1 MRHQIQLFAML
12 LCLGIVWGLTFS
24 LIKFAAVSGLPYTTI
39 ALLVILG
46 NMVIFGTFSVILT
59 GRLRLPFDRV
69 LFFAGCGILGY
80 LLPFFLELFAVPKL
94 GAGTLALMV
103 SLAPITTVL
112 LAAAT
117 GADRITPRRAIG
129 AVLGFCA
136 ISPIALSRID
146 ELQSGFGLALLAGL
160 AVPLIYAS
168 YHVFVSKYWPDGYEP
183 FEVATGETMGAMAFM
198 VPLYAITMGDA
209 PIPDQP
215 IHTYWVI
222 GALLSF
228 SALEVWLYFSL
239 LRKGGPVFVSQTG
252 YVSVTSGVVWGAILF
267 GEVLSPWLLASVAIM
282 ITALILVAPGKKAE
296 PEEATLA

>member
-112 LAAAT
+112 LAAA
-117 GADRITPRRAIG
+117 PL
-129 AVLGFCA
+129 VLC
-136 ISPIALSRID
+136 
-146 ELQSGFGLALLAGL
+146 
-160 AVPLIYAS
+160 
-168 YHVFVSKYWPDGYEP
+168 
-183 FEVATGETMGAMAFM
+183 
-198 VPLYAITMGDA
+198 
-209 PIPDQP
+209 
-215 IHTYWVI
+215 
-222 GALLSF
+222 
-228 SALEVWLYFSL
+228 
-239 LRKGGPVFVSQTG
+239 
-252 YVSVTSGVVWGAILF
+252 
-267 GEVLSPWLLASVAIM
+267 SVA
-282 ITALILVAPGKKAE
+282 ARSLRLPCPGSTNCRAGSAWRFW
-296 PEEATLA
+296 PVSLFR